1 MAMGL
6 AHVLCELCFVVVGF
20 WRVMGS
26 FGCRIRSRIL
36 RGPGRQSDIL
46 STLRNFGK
54 IFCLNKLY
62 ILDSSSLVFWDS
74 Y

>member
-1 MAMGL
+1 
-6 AHVLCELCFVVVGF
+6 
-20 WRVMGS
+20 MGS